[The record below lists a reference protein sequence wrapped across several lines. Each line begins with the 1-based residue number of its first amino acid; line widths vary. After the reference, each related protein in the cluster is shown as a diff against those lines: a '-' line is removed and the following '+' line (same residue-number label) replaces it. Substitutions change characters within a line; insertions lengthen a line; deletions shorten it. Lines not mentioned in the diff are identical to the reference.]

1 MGSGFEVIFFDDPAA
16 FLAAASDVL
25 AADPVQAT
33 VVATIA
39 QRMAARPGSGGAAPY
54 AWFATVGGAD
64 GIAGVAMRTAPFA
77 PYPLYV
83 LSMPDGAATALADA
97 LLDRGEEV
105 GGVNGSRPAADV
117 LMARI
122 AERTG
127 GSVEV
132 GMHTRLFELGRLV
145 APEPPPGR
153 LRRVRPEEAELA
165 LAWTRQF
172 LLDADEQGG
181 RAPGTGHDPESF
193 TLDDVHRKIDE
204 GTYWFWVDHADTPF
218 HLTGANPPAFG
229 VARVGPVFTPREHRG
244 RGYGGAAVAAVSALL
259 RDLGHRVI
267 LFTDQA
273 NPVSNE
279 LYQRLGYRAVVDTIE
294 LRLSG
299 AARTP

>member
-1 MGSGFEVIFFDDPAA
+1 MVSGFEVTFFDDPAA
-16 FLAAASDVL
+16 FLSEASDVL

-33 VVATIA
+33 VIATVA
-39 QRMAARPGSGGAAPY
+39 QRKAAHPDAWAEAPY
-54 AWFATVGGAD
+54 RWFATVAD
-64 GIAGVAMRTAPFA
+64 DTGIVGVAMRTAPFV
-77 PYPLYV
+77 PYPPYV

-97 LLDRGEEV
+97 LVERGEEV

-122 AERTG
+122 ADRAG
-127 GSVEV
+127 RAVEV

-153 LRRVRPEEAELA
+153 LRGVRPEEAELA
-165 LAWTRQF
+165 LGWTHQF
-172 LLDADEQGG
+172 FRDADEQAG
-181 RAPGTGHDPESF
+181 RAPGSGHAPDSF
-193 TLDDVHRKIDE
+193 TIDDVRRKIDE
-204 GTYWFWVDHADTPF
+204 GTYWFWVDHTDRPL

-229 VARVGPVFTPREHRG
+229 VARVGPVFTPKEHRG

-294 LRLSG
+294 LRLSD
-299 AARTP
+299 AERTP